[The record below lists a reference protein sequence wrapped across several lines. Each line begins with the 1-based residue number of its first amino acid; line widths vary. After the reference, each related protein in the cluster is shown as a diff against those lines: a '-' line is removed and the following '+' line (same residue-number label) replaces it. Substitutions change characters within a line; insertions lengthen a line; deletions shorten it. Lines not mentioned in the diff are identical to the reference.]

1 MSKTIC
7 LKADLFKGSIYRII
21 FMGLSFL
28 VSLLIAAISGTA
40 IFGSLSL
47 MIVNAAIL
55 LIFSGLGTDAALVW
69 HWAGEKLN
77 PRAGYSFVT
86 LSGLV
91 QLLLFGMAEWISL
104 QVWDKTLLA
113 RGSAQTFL
121 WPETLYFVGL
131 VLLEKW
137 GSLFYATHK
146 AVRANQILATISF
159 VFAMFLAFSVRG
171 LGIGVDDPFS
181 LFAGYTF
188 IQGLS
193 LMVAFH
199 LSVPGIRPG
208 RLFSRDIRSLFQFS
222 FLVFITNGI
231 QFLAYRID
239 YWFIDHYQGEA
250 GVGVYA
256 QANRFAQLLW
266 VVPNILAALL
276 IPALSK
282 REGAMTTSGFM
293 TYPRFL
299 MRWNAILLPLIP
311 LTAWLIYR
319 YLMPASF
326 MPGWEALL
334 WMIPGYYFF
343 GLTLLLA
350 AWFSAMGQLK
360 VNLSGSLICLALITL
375 ADAFLIPRLGAI
387 GAALANTFAYS
398 LTTLYFML
406 RFKARTGI
414 DHLSFW
420 RSKD

>member
-1 MSKTIC
+1 MKT
-7 LKADLFKGSIYRII
+7 DLFKGSIYRII

-28 VSLLIAAISGTA
+28 VGLLIAAISGTA

-47 MIVNAAIL
+47 MIVNAAML

-91 QLLLFGMAEWISL
+91 QLLLFGMGEWVSL
-104 QVWDKTLLA
+104 QVWDETLLA
-113 RGSAQTFL
+113 RGSAQIYL

-146 AVRANQILATISF
+146 AVRANQVLASISF
-159 VFAMFLAFSVRG
+159 VFALFLAFSIQ
-171 LGIGVDDPFS
+171 GIGIRVDDPFS
-181 LFAGYTF
+181 LFAGFTF

-199 LSVPGIRPG
+199 MSVPGIRPG
-208 RLFSRDIRSLFQFS
+208 RLSRREIRSLFQFS

-239 YWFIDHYQGEA
+239 YWFIDYYQGEA

-256 QANRFAQLLW
+256 QANRFAQLMW

-276 IPALSK
+276 IPVLSRK
-282 REGAMTTSGFM
+282 EGAMKTPEFM

-299 MRWNAILLPLIP
+299 MRWNALLLLLVPF
-311 LTAWLIYR
+311 TAWLIYQ

-326 MPGWEALL
+326 MPGWKALL

-350 AWFSAMGQLK
+350 AWFSAMGHLK
-360 VNLSGSLICLALITL
+360 VNLTGSLICLVLIIV
-375 ADAFLIPRLGAI
+375 ADASLIPRWGAM
-387 GAALANTFAYS
+387 GAALANTLAYS

-414 DHLSFW
+414 DHLSYW

>member
-1 MSKTIC
+1 M
-7 LKADLFKGSIYRII
+7 KADLFKGSIYRII

-28 VSLLIAAISGTA
+28 VGLLIAAISGTA

-86 LSGLV
+86 LSGIV
-91 QLLLFGMAEWISL
+91 QLLLFGVGEWISL
-104 QVWDKTLLA
+104 QAWDKTLLA
-113 RGSAQTFL
+113 RGSSQTYL

-131 VLLEKW
+131 VFLEKW
-137 GSLFYATHK
+137 GALFYANHK
-146 AVRANQILATISF
+146 AVRANQILAIISF
-159 VFAMFLAFSVRG
+159 VFALFLAFSVRG
-171 LGIGVDDPFS
+171 IGIRVDDPFS
-181 LFAGYTF
+181 LFASFTF

-208 RLFSRDIRSLFQFS
+208 RLSGKDMRSLFQFS

-239 YWFIDHYQGEA
+239 YWFIDHYHGEEM
-250 GVGVYA
+250 VGVYA

-266 VVPNILAALL
+266 IVPNILAALL
-276 IPALSK
+276 IPALSRK
-282 REGAMTTSGFM
+282 DGAMTIPEFM

-299 MRWNAILLPLIP
+299 TRWNAILLPLIP
-311 LTAWLIYR
+311 LTAWLIYK
-319 YLMPASF
+319 YFMPASF
-326 MPGWEALL
+326 MPGWEALV

-343 GLTLLLA
+343 GITLLLA

-360 VNLSGSLICLALITL
+360 VNLSGSLICLGLIIL
-375 ADAFLIPRLGAI
+375 ADALLIPRWGTV

-414 DHLSFW
+414 DHLMFW